1 MAFTP
6 TNVLGID
13 QGEMLQAAIIL
24 KNKFMFDYVSFKRM
38 MVQQTQQ
45 SEQAVTMHMITK
57 LTNLLKML
65 TSPMP

>member
-1 MAFTP
+1 
-6 TNVLGID
+6 
-13 QGEMLQAAIIL
+13 
-24 KNKFMFDYVSFKRM
+24 MFDYVSFKRM